1 MPTTTTTIQIPP
13 DVAASIRQQVERGRF
28 PDAGEVVREAMRL
41 LDEHE
46 RQLDALRAKLQSG
59 LDQLDRGE
67 GIPFTP
73 EWSAERARIALKRA
87 AAGDT
92 SRH

>member
-1 MPTTTTTIQIPP
+1 MTIQLPA
-13 DVAASIRQQVERGRF
+13 DVEASIRQKVERGDF

-41 LDEHE
+41 LDAQE
-46 RQLDALRAKLQSG
+46 RDLAELRAKPRIG

-73 EWSAERARIALKRA
+73 ELVEQMRRDADARLAR
-87 AAGDT
+87 GEQPNPD
-92 SRH
+92 